1 MKRDIN
7 SILDDVRSMLMQIRA
22 IASER
27 SSDQVT
33 TELEREILARAHV
46 HLESIA
52 GIANMALGRIRS
64 LDEKI

>member
-1 MKRDIN
+1 MKPDSYDVI
-7 SILDDVRSMLMQIRA
+7 DEVRSMLMQIRA

-27 SSDQVT
+27 TSDKVT

-46 HLESIA
+46 HLETIA